1 LAKALIE
8 QREMFKD
15 APRKEE
21 KDMMKG
27 VVMGKSVAIGAAAF
41 FLLGVL
47 ASGVKVPGAE
57 AQGSKQQKY
66 LNYVTL
72 PSGTTHYSIA
82 VIQGKTIT
90 DKTGMKAMV
99 QPANGPMAIPGLL
112 GSKQADIAIGN
123 SLTVYWAYNGL
134 VDFKE
139 HHRFARA
146 LQSGNDL
153 LFGITTYKG
162 TGIKS
167 IPELKG
173 KRFTYNYP
181 TSAFLKRLAELE
193 MQAYGLSSA
202 DVTTLKAE
210 FNTKAL
216 QDLADKRTEAVMGSV
231 QGSMMQELAARVDT
245 VVLPF
250 DAGKIEI
257 VSKEMPP
264 VSSVLT
270 PATIPKVPAGIPVIA
285 IPNILWTHKDLD
297 SDTAYHV
304 VKVLVESY
312 QEMIPAFS
320 DFKQWTPDR
329 AVRFLGIPFHPGAI
343 KYYREKGLWNSDM
356 ERKQEELLAQE
367 K

>member
-1 LAKALIE
+1 
-8 QREMFKD
+8 
-15 APRKEE
+15 
-21 KDMMKG
+21 MK
-27 VVMGKSVAIGAAAF
+27 KSVGIAAATL
-41 FLLGVL
+41 FLSGLLATGVY
-47 ASGVKVPGAE
+47 APGAQ
-57 AQGSKQQKY
+57 AQGPKQQKY

-82 VIQGKTIT
+82 VVQAKTIT
-90 DKTGMKAMV
+90 DKTDIKVMV
-99 QPANGPMAIPGLL
+99 QPANGPMAIPGLI

-139 HHRFARA
+139 QHRFARA

-153 LFGITTYKG
+153 LFGIVTHKG
-162 TGIKS
+162 TGIKT
-167 IPELKG
+167 IADLKG

-193 MQAYGLSSA
+193 MQAYGLSPA
-202 DVTTLKAE
+202 DVITMKAE
-210 FNTKAL
+210 FNPKAL
-216 QDLADKRTEAVMGSV
+216 QDLADKRTDAVMSSV
-231 QGSMMQELAARVDT
+231 QGSMMQELATRVDT

-250 DAGKIEI
+250 ARSKIDI

-264 VSSVLT
+264 ASSEVT
-270 PATIPKVPAGIPVIA
+270 PATIPKVPAAIPVVA

-297 SDTAYHV
+297 VDTAYQV
-304 VKVLVESY
+304 VKALVENY
-312 QEMIPAFS
+312 REMIPALA
-320 DFKQWTPDR
+320 DFGQWTPAR

-343 KYYREKGLWNSDM
+343 KYYREKGLWSPEM
-356 ERKQEELLAQE
+356 EKKQEELLAGE